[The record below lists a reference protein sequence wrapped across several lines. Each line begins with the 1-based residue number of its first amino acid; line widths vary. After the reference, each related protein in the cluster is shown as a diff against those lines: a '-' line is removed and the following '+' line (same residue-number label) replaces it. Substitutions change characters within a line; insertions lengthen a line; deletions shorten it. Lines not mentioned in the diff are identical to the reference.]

1 MGNFI
6 GDHRLIVESG
16 SKRKLVKILALVGAL
31 AIIFT
36 VAFAVY
42 RHFSK
47 QDYIDD
53 FDDDFDDDYDD
64 DFNDD
69 FFMDAE
75 DEITEAVD
83 NVKEKVE
90 EVLED

>member
-1 MGNFI
+1 MNNLMGE
-6 GDHRLIVESG
+6 HKLILESS
-16 SKRKLVKILALVGAL
+16 SKRKLVRILAVVGGL

-42 RHFSK
+42 RYFSK

-64 DFNDD
+64 DFSDD
-69 FFMDAE
+69 FFIDKEEAE
-75 DEITEAVD
+75 EATEDV
-83 NVKEKVE
+83 EKVA
-90 EVLED
+90 LD